1 MGKEIK
7 EYVDQVMVL
16 LPDLVKAFRTDEP
29 QEILH
34 MDICFPEICVLGQLS
49 SNQEPTMSEL
59 GRSISMDLSTL
70 TRTVDKLVEKHFV
83 VRKPDPEDRRV
94 VRVAITA
101 GGRRIVSRFH
111 EQRKKKIESI
121 LRQMTSQER
130 RDLLNIFE
138 TLHARIHGKARQES
152 VHEKG
157 FPRTDGK

>member
-7 EYVDQVMVL
+7 EYVDQVMAL

-34 MDICFPEICVLGQLS
+34 MDISFPEICVLGQLS

-70 TRTVDKLVEKHFV
+70 TRTVDKLVEKEFV
-83 VRKPDPEDRRV
+83 VRKPDPEDRRM
-94 VRVAITA
+94 VRVVITTE
-101 GGRRIVSRFH
+101 GRKIMSRFE
-111 EQRKKKIESI
+111 EQRRKKIESL

-138 TLHARIHGKARQES
+138 TLHGRIYGKA
-152 VHEKG
+152 K
-157 FPRTDGK
+157 